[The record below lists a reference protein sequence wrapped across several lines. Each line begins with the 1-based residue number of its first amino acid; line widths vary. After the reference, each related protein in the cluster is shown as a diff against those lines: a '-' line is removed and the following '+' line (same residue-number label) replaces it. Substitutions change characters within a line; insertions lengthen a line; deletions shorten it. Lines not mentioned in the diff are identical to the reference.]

1 MNYKLFKNKKIIIT
15 GFNGFKGAWLSIWL
29 SYLGAK
35 LYGISL
41 NNKDKNNHFNLVRNK
56 INLKEFYLD
65 IRDKK
70 KLDKTIKKIKPDFFF
85 HLAAQ
90 SIVYKSIKK
99 PTFNWETNVIGF
111 LNVLLSLSNLK
122 KKCVAVMVT
131 SDKCY
136 KNLER
141 TKGYSENDILGG
153 EDPYSASKA
162 SSEILFHSFFKTY
175 ILNKNPFLRVAT
187 ARAGNVIGGGD
198 WTEKRLIPDCM
209 KKWLYNKTVII
220 RKPNATRP
228 WQHVLEAL
236 NGYLMLASKMSNDPK
251 LNGQSFNFSSN
262 KIRNESVIN
271 FLIKIKKTWPNIKW
285 KIVKEK
291 KFHESKLLQLNNSK
305 AKKKLRWSA
314 KLNLS
319 QTINFLVDWYKNF
332 KKSKKLTYKI
342 SLDQI
347 KSFQNKY

>member
-29 SYLGAK
+29 SHLGAK

-41 NNKDKNNHFNLVRNK
+41 KNKDKNNHFNLVRNK

-65 IRDKK
+65 IRDRKK
-70 KLDKTIKKIKPDFFF
+70 IDLTIKKIRPDFVF

-90 SIVYKSIKK
+90 SIVYKSITK

-111 LNVLLSLSNLK
+111 LNILLSLSNLK
-122 KKCVAVMVT
+122 KKCVAVMIT

-141 TKGYSENDILGG
+141 KKGYSENDILGG
-153 EDPYSASKA
+153 VDPYSASKA

-175 ILNKNPFLRVAT
+175 ILKKNPFLRVAT

-209 KKWLYNKTVII
+209 KKWLNNRIVML
-220 RKPNATRP
+220 RNPHATRP

-236 NGYLMLASKMSNDPK
+236 NGYLILAKK
-251 LNGQSFNFSSN
+251 LSQDEKINGQSFNFSSN
-262 KIRNESVIN
+262 KIKNETVLN
-271 FLIKIKKTWPNIKW
+271 FIKKIKHIWPSIKW
-285 KIVKEK
+285 KINKQN
-291 KFHESKLLQLNNSK
+291 KFYESTLLQLSNTK
-305 AKKKLRWSA
+305 AKKVLRWSA
-314 KLNLS
+314 KLNLEE
-319 QTINFLVDWYKNF
+319 TINFLVEWYKTY
-332 KKSKKLTYKI
+332 KLDRNSVYKI
-342 SLDQI
+342 SLKQI
-347 KSFQNKY
+347 KRFQNK